1 MCIAD
6 PRESADNA
14 YSHENGRH
22 NTSKPHRSRIIRAIF
37 EYQDQAEDQPRKS
50 RGRATRMDA
59 TQVLESRSTAET
71 EPQRRPL
78 RFQNMRNV
86 RAVPNDTYTHFRK

>member
-14 YSHENGRH
+14 HGHENGRH
-22 NTSKPHRSRIIRAIF
+22 NTSKSHRSGIIRAIL

-86 RAVPNDTYTHFRK
+86 RAVPDDTYTHFRK